1 MKIASVDERGV
12 RILSCQGELKY
23 GGPEEELLRACDDAL
38 AKGARRL
45 VLDLRRLAWMDS
57 SGVGAVVACGRHA
70 EDKAGV
76 LKVVLPT
83 QGPIRK
89 VFVVSHLDRAFEV
102 FDDLDAAVK
111 SFGS

>member
-1 MKIASVDERGV
+1 VKIASVDERGV
-12 RILSCQGELKY
+12 RILSCRGELKY

-38 AKGARRL
+38 AAGARRL
-45 VLDLRRLAWMDS
+45 VLDIRRLAWIDS
-57 SGVGAVVACGRHA
+57 SGVGALVACGRHV
-70 EDKAGV
+70 EDKAAV

-83 QGPIRK
+83 EGPVRR
-89 VFVVSHLDRAFEV
+89 VFVVSHLDRALEV